1 MKTLQAVK
9 LVIAL
14 SCLVFL
20 AVSCSMSYSF
30 TGASIPPQVTSI
42 RIEQFPNNA
51 LLVNPTLSLEFTDQL
66 RAKFQ
71 SQTNLN
77 IVSQGGD
84 LIIEGEITDYS
95 ARPAAI
101 QSDDRAALNR
111 LTVTVKVTF
120 VNNFDDSQSFNNQ
133 TFSRYVDYPSNVD
146 LSTISDNYVLEVVEY
161 LVDDIFN
168 KTVVN
173 W

>member
-1 MKTLQAVK
+1 MKFKQFIFHLPAAVA
-9 LVIAL
+9 IIFL
-14 SCLVFL
+14 ST
-20 AVSCSMSYSF
+20 ACSMSYSF
-30 TGASIPPQVTSI
+30 TGASIPPQVKTI

-51 LLVNPTLSLEFTDQL
+51 LLVNPALTLEFTDQL
-66 RAKFQ
+66 RSKFQ

-77 IVSQGGD
+77 IVTQGGD
-84 LIIEGEITDYS
+84 LVIEGEISDYS
-95 ARPAAI
+95 TRPAAI

-111 LTVTVKVTF
+111 LTITVKVTF
-120 VNNFDDSQSFNNQ
+120 INSVDDSQSFDNQ
-133 TFSRYVDYPSNVD
+133 SFSRYVDYPSDVD
-146 LSTISDNYVLEVVEY
+146 LSAISDEYVIEVVEY